1 MNAIYILFT
10 ENMIIIIFIVF
21 LLKPIF
27 RNTTRWTLNNN
38 KSINQSHMNNQI
50 SFYFWG
56 DSEVQYLR

>member
-27 RNTTRWTLNNN
+27 
-38 KSINQSHMNNQI
+38 IYI
-50 SFYFWG
+50 
-56 DSEVQYLR
+56 LRARVAQWVK

>member
-27 RNTTRWTLNNN
+27 IYI
-38 KSINQSHMNNQI
+38 KGSGGSM
-50 SFYFWG
+50 S
-56 DSEVQYLR
+56 